1 MRSLRDFFVQVLGE
15 VLSSSKLLEH
25 EFQEEV
31 LPSVASEFSS
41 VQASPAALAFDAFTQ
56 AAYRQRGLGASL
68 YASPITPVSHDAA
81 VSFARA
87 AFAKSNLAVLGSG
100 IDAGALASLVSKHFQ
115 GVASSGSVAA
125 GASKYFG
132 GDARIAYAPAH
143 SDSPRA
149 SDGHV
154 VFGFE
159 GAALGSPELAV
170 LRAHLGGEA
179 AVKWSTGLSPLAAV
193 SAGHPGVQANAFN
206 LGFSDSGLFGA
217 HVSAPHAKIGE
228 VAKAAAQA
236 FKKAA
241 DSISSEDLSRAVAK
255 AKFEAAAA
263 LENRATTQ
271 AVAGAQVSA
280 AGGLGRTQLLLAR
293 AG

>member
-1 MRSLRDFFVQVLGE
+1 
-15 VLSSSKLLEH
+15 
-25 EFQEEV
+25 
-31 LPSVASEFSS
+31 
-41 VQASPAALAFDAFTQ
+41 
-56 AAYRQRGLGASL
+56 
-68 YASPITPVSHDAA
+68 
-81 VSFARA
+81 
-87 AFAKSNLAVLGSG
+87 
-100 IDAGALASLVSKHFQ
+100 
-115 GVASSGSVAA
+115 
-125 GASKYFG
+125 
-132 GDARIAYAPAH
+132 
-143 SDSPRA
+143 
-149 SDGHV
+149 
-154 VFGFE
+154 
-159 GAALGSPELAV
+159 
-170 LRAHLGGEA
+170 
-179 AVKWSTGLSPLAAV
+179 
-193 SAGHPGVQANAFN
+193 VQANAFN